1 MNISLRKTTLSNGI
15 AYGLPSAYKRLIIS
29 SIVSDSGTFVNND
42 TTSKLTMRYELL
54 HGNCFKR
61 SMKSSVDFNK

>member
-1 MNISLRKTTLSNGI
+1 MNINLRKTSLSNGI

-29 SIVSDSGTFVNND
+29 SIVSESGTFVNND

-54 HGNCFKR
+54 HGNCFQTLNEIV
-61 SMKSSVDFNK
+61 SGF